1 MLQTLLS
8 PEVIARLPTPKG
20 VAMALT
26 QACQRENV
34 NLDTIANLVRTDS
47 ALSGRILAL
56 ANSCGIRGIRS
67 RQLMRPSSG
76 WALRQSARL
85 HWPFH

>member
-1 MLQTLLS
+1 MAMLQTLLP

-26 QACQRENV
+26 KACQREDV
-34 NLDTIANLVRTDS
+34 NLDTIASLVRTDP

-56 ANSCGIRGIRS
+56 ANSAASGGLSILRGIATTS
-67 RQLMRPSSG
+67 TTSG
-76 WALRQSARL
+76 SGTSAC
-85 HWPFH
+85 